1 MALTPRGVALANLID
16 LYATSD
22 MNLETRHQLCILLV
36 EQVNQSAAASVI
48 EPGLQTLRT
57 ALAPLPASL
66 RDEFDKRLLE
76 TTEPDDLWDLM
87 GSLNELLQ
95 PTLSL
100 DDGMGPIQLERS
112 SVRRPPATRP
122 PCTASCRRPPCECL
136 TPSLLSLLSDARPV
150 RSSAAPR
157 LPLDV
162 V

>member
-66 RDEFDKRLLE
+66 RD
-76 TTEPDDLWDLM
+76 
-87 GSLNELLQ
+87 
-95 PTLSL
+95 
-100 DDGMGPIQLERS
+100 
-112 SVRRPPATRP
+112 
-122 PCTASCRRPPCECL
+122 
-136 TPSLLSLLSDARPV
+136 
-150 RSSAAPR
+150 
-157 LPLDV
+157 
-162 V
+162 